1 MLRGRGSRVVTFEQM
16 ISVAFLDKL
25 ATFEQMIFV
34 AIHTHTHTLLYEIYG
49 WIAPLNSQITGR
61 ACQLDIFNQL
71 YIYMWVGKCK

>member
-34 AIHTHTHTLLYEIYG
+34 AIHTHTHTHTPIRDLRVDS
-49 WIAPLNSQITGR
+49 PS
-61 ACQLDIFNQL
+61 
-71 YIYMWVGKCK
+71 